1 MCLSPT
7 WPPPSPSPS
16 RFSTFPPPQE
26 LLGDL
31 FIHPNMLAQEEM
43 LGEGAYA
50 TVHKA
55 RCGTACMTDMLTWV
69 LLGKGSV

>member
-1 MCLSPT
+1 
-7 WPPPSPSPS
+7 
-16 RFSTFPPPQE
+16 
-26 LLGDL
+26 
-31 FIHPNMLAQEEM
+31 MLAQEEM

-69 LLGKGSV
+69 LLGKGLV